1 MQSVLKQI
9 TTRRNKEME
18 QSCERVGYY
27 LVHHTG
33 RYFISVDRNEY
44 ALNKLCNKVLSDTD
58 YQYWIDY
65 SLGKDV
71 NGDIAW
77 VNLDQ
82 SYLFI

>member
-1 MQSVLKQI
+1 MKAVLKQI
-9 TTRRNKEME
+9 NALRIKEME

-33 RYFISVDRNEY
+33 RYFISEDRNEY

-65 SLGKDV
+65 SLGRDV
-71 NGDIAW
+71 NGAIAW
-77 VNLDQ
+77 INLDQ
-82 SYLFI
+82 TDLFI